1 MSEPF
6 FSVITVCFN
15 ASNNIENCLF
25 SLYRQTF
32 RNFEHIIQ
40 DGYSTDKTISK
51 IQNLK
56 DERSFIKSEKDE
68 GIYDGLNKGIRR
80 CSGQYI
86 LILHSDDILHNKN
99 ILKKLFKFI
108 KTNRFPKVIL
118 SGIEFFDNNGN
129 ITRKWLPSLPSEKK
143 LKEGWMAPHTGIILR
158 SDIIKEI
165 GSYDTSFKISS
176 DYNYELNL
184 FKSYISETVIF
195 NSILTKMKSGGISN
209 AGLKSKINKT
219 FEDFIIMKRNG
230 LNPCSGIILKNI
242 RKLNQLNFMNLLGRL
257 NTFIF
262 QKK

>member
-15 ASNNIENCLF
+15 SSKNINNCLL
-25 SLYRQTF
+25 SLYGQTF
-32 RNFEHIIQ
+32 INFEHIIQ
-40 DGYSTDKTISK
+40 DGNSTDKTISK
-51 IQNLK
+51 IKSFK
-56 DERSFIKSEKDE
+56 DDRSLIRSEKDK
-68 GIYDGLNKGIRR
+68 GIYDALNKAIKR
-80 CSGQYI
+80 CSGKYI

-99 ILKKLFKFI
+99 ILEKLFKFI
-108 KTNRFPKVIL
+108 KTNSFPKVIL
-118 SGIEFFDNNGN
+118 SGIEFFDINGHL
-129 ITRKWLPSLPSEKK
+129 TRRWLPSVPSERK
-143 LKEGWMAPHTGIILR
+143 LKKGWMAPHTGIILR
-158 SDIIKEI
+158 DDIINEI

-176 DYNYELNL
+176 DYNYEINL

-195 NSILTKMKSGGISN
+195 NSILTKMKTGGISN

-230 LNPCSGIILKNI
+230 LNPYSGIIFKNI
-242 RKLNQLNFMNLLGRL
+242 RKLNQLSFMNLLCGL